1 MRHRA
6 MEHQLDEEYDFQKE
20 LELRYSKYQSN
31 EFTHEKFIAAGFI
44 QIIKNLEIPVTFGI
58 HLLAEMAI
66 RKRTK
71 ISVIVGILSR
81 HFKSEENPYQVTADH
96 IANALKCKLLFYD
109 TERDDL
115 VVAYELDDDSTEKLE
130 RFQYPLP
137 MMEEPVHVFH
147 NNQTGYRTIKG
158 SLLLQNN
165 HHNNDICLDHI
176 NRVNKQALSINEN
189 VVAFIQNQWK
199 NISAPKAEESRE
211 DYDKRRKNYL
221 KYTKGAYQVMELI
234 TICAN
239 KFWLTHKYDKRGRT
253 YCQGYHVNYQGNDWN
268 KACVQFAHG
277 ERLK

>member
-1 MRHRA
+1 MK
-6 MEHQLDEEYDFQKE
+6 HQLDEEYDFQKD

-31 EFTHEKFIAAGFI
+31 NFTHERFYKAGFDEI
-44 QIIKNLEIPVTFGI
+44 LDKLEIPVPFGI
-58 HLLAEMAI
+58 HLLAEMAV

-71 ISVIVGILSR
+71 ISAIVGILSR
-81 HFKSEENPYQVTADH
+81 HFKSEENPYQATADY
-96 IANALKCKLLFYD
+96 IAYMLKCRLIGYD

-115 VVAYELDDDSTEKLE
+115 VVAYELDDDSAEKLE

-137 MMEEPVHVFH
+137 MIEPPVHVFH
-147 NNQTGYRTIKG
+147 NNQTGYRTIQG

-199 NISAPKAEESRE
+199 NISAPKAGESQEE
-211 DYDKRRKNYL
+211 YHKRRKNYL
-221 KYTKGAYQVMELI
+221 KYTKGAYHVMELI
-234 TICAN
+234 TMHAN
-239 KFWLTHKYDKRGRT
+239 EFWLTHKYDKRGRT

-277 ERLK
+277 ERLNQ